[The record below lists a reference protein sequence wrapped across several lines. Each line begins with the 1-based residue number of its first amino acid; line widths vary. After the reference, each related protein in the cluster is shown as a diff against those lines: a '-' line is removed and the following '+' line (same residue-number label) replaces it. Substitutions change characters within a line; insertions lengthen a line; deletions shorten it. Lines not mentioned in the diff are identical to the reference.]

1 MRIDFLKPTPLL
13 VGFLCGLAV
22 PSFVYGRAVLA
33 LPLLAAVLILFL
45 LPKRGTYWRAMIEK
59 AGTPIGVLFLI
70 TLVLWLPSMFIS
82 PHPLRSFETWIRI
95 PVFVGLITLFWALLS
110 RDRAALSLALRVL
123 IVANAISVVF
133 ALSSLT
139 FLPEILS
146 LARLSGWSAMPYEGF
161 RPPDLI
167 KAFASVGVL
176 LVPVLMWAGRILG
189 GRWQML
195 TTANAIGL
203 IAIVWITFNRSAMAG
218 LLMMVVAGGI
228 LIMILRRNVKTNMI
242 ICVAFIALFVAIL
255 LWLYTTRGYIVA
267 PADTVAILPPW
278 LIDYQRQ
285 TIWAHSIDMAMRSP
299 WFGNGINVINLL
311 PGADVA
317 MPRNTLNII
326 PSHPHNW
333 LVEVFAETG
342 VFGSVAL
349 VTLVVVLCLKLA
361 GEYLKSGET
370 AFFAALLVNVGY
382 WSMGLLNVSF
392 WSAWWQISYLLLTA
406 ICLAGLRPSGQN

>member
-22 PSFVYGRAVLA
+22 PSFVYGSAVLA

-82 PHPLRSFETWIRI
+82 PHLLRSFETWIRI

-161 RPPDLI
+161 RPSNLI

-189 GRWQML
+189 GSWQLL

-228 LIMILRRNVKTNMI
+228 LIMILRRNVKTNMV

-255 LWLYTTRGYIVA
+255 LWF
-267 PADTVAILPPW
+267 ILPPW

-382 WSMGLLNVSF
+382 WSIGLLNVSF
-392 WSAWWQISYLLLTA
+392 WSARWQISYLLLTA